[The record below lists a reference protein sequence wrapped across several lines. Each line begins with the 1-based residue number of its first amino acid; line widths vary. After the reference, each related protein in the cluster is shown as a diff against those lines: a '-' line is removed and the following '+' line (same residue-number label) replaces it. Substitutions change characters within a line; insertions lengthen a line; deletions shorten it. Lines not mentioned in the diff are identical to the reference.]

1 MFLVT
6 KRNTVKR
13 VINLKGA
20 FQTTREIFEH
30 PIWTDIPKFRIFFYI
45 YGNAVYSQDGVTIGD
60 IHLKRGQLLRS
71 YRQLQEDLKY
81 IENRSIKKYSL
92 SLIKRKIDS
101 LVEENR
107 LKIEDTE
114 LGTLFTV
121 VNYELYQGFG
131 MYDKTNIER
140 RENAERTARERS
152 ENNNKKDNKDKKDIY
167 IAAADIYNAREESI
181 GGVPTTESAQLS
193 NGSVGQI
200 PGDSS
205 QEDYERIK
213 NLYMQLSGK
222 GGFDVSPKDEMA
234 INELLQTGIDV
245 DKALV
250 WLKECFDNYK
260 PKHSRD
266 KINSFSYCVPY
277 ILDKHYAEKEGA
289 KVGKIQ
295 QHRGSTSSLE
305 RKDSITNGQ
314 VGWLFR
320 KRNTV

>member
-1 MFLVT
+1 MGNGWIRLDREMFESDIWHDVT
-6 KRNTVKR
+6 T
-13 VINLKGA
+13 
-20 FQTTREIFEH
+20 
-30 PIWTDIPKFRIFFYI
+30 FRLF
-45 YGNAVYSQDGVTIGD
+45 VYLLAKASYKDGVKMSGIE
-60 IHLKRGQLLRS
+60 LKRGQYLRS
-71 YRQLQEDLKY
+71 YRKLAEDLAYKEGRGTKTY
-81 IENRSIKKYSL
+81 SLKTIKKC
-92 SLIKRKIDS
+92 
-101 LVEENR
+101 
-107 LKIEDTE
+107 IEKPISAGRVNVQETE
-114 LGTLFTV
+114 QGTLFTI
-121 VNYELYQGFG
+121 VNYSKYHDFSEEESETVNTINSEVE
-131 MYDKTNIER
+131 TNGK
-140 RENAERTARERS
+140 RTG
-152 ENNNKKDNKDKKDIY
+152 NNNKNAKKDIY

-213 NLYMQLSGK
+213 NLYMQLAGK

-289 KVGKIQ
+289 KVAEIQ
-295 QHRGSTSSLE
+295 QHRRSTSSLE
-305 RKDSITNGQ
+305 RKDSI
-314 VGWLFR
+314 
-320 KRNTV
+320 

>member
-1 MFLVT
+1 MGQGWIRLHRKIQDHWLYKEKRKFSRFEAWIDLLMMANHKDNKFL
-6 KRNTVKR
+6 
-13 VINLKGA
+13 L
-20 FQTTREIFEH
+20 
-30 PIWTDIPKFRIFFYI
+30 
-45 YGNAVYSQDGVTIGD
+45 GNELIEVN
-60 IHLKRGQLLRS
+60 RGQLVTSELKLMERWSWGKSKLRDF
-71 YRQLQEDLKY
+71 LKLLEEDGMIVRKSDRKKTVITICNY
-81 IENRSIKKYSL
+81 NEYQSFDFENRPQTD
-92 SLIKRKIDS
+92 R
-101 LVEENR
+101 EQTNNR
-107 LKIEDTE
+107 LLSDT
-114 LGTLFTV
+114 
-121 VNYELYQGFG
+121 
-131 MYDKTNIER
+131 
-140 RENAERTARERS
+140 
-152 ENNNKKDNKDKKDIY
+152 NNNDKNDIY
-167 IAAADIYNAREESI
+167 TAADIYNAREESI

-193 NGSVGQI
+193 DGSVGQI

-213 NLYMQLSGK
+213 NLYMLLAGK

-234 INELLQTGIDV
+234 INELLQSGINV
-245 DKALV
+245 DKAYVLV
-250 WLKECFDNYK
+250 KECFDNYK

-314 VGWLFR
+314 IGWLFR